1 MSQSDKFEGEKHDT
15 FYDDIIRRTLEV
27 INEAHDCLDVLND
40 NKE

>member
-1 MSQSDKFEGEKHDT
+1 MIH

-27 INEAHDCLDVLND
+27 INEAYDCLDVLND

>member
-1 MSQSDKFEGEKHDT
+1 MIH

>member
-1 MSQSDKFEGEKHDT
+1 MISSKVKKHDT
-15 FYDDIIRRTLEV
+15 FLFRRTLEV